1 MLSILK
7 TKSYQINQRVKL
19 VVVPNCQFKTVQ
31 LAINFASTASSP
43 QIVSERALLSYVQA
57 VSSSKYINQQAV
69 ARQLI
74 SLFGSQYQ
82 TDVQLFGNQHQVRFL
97 LQCPNPQYI
106 NQNSDYLEANLAF
119 IKSMI
124 FKPLLDSASSFNGDV
139 VSQER
144 QSLLNELLSLADDKV
159 DFALA
164 QLRQLTIPVP
174 ALQSSALGKVAE
186 IQAVSSQQLYQSH
199 QWMIYH
205 DQVTI
210 TVLGDVDADQL
221 FKTFSQWPWGDV
233 ELATQTDE
241 SPFMDLSQQELS
253 IKNESRPQMEQAV
266 LTKNYLLPIN
276 PSSDQR
282 FTAMVLNAM
291 FGGAPISKLFMN
303 IREKHSL
310 CYSIVSRWQLDW
322 RLLTVIVG
330 LGADTV
336 DQVSNMIELERQS
349 LATGDFSDQ
358 LLADV
363 KEMLINDYLSQL
375 DVPMSLLSMILRQQ
389 MTQLKITPQEWIAKI
404 KAVKRDDI
412 QSLAQQMRVICQYNL
427 LPEEL

>member
-1 MLSILK
+1 M
-7 TKSYQINQRVKL
+7 
-19 VVVPNCQFKTVQ
+19 PNCQFKTVQ
-31 LAINFASTASSP
+31 LAVNFASTASSS
-43 QIVSERALLSYVQA
+43 QLVSQRALLSYVQA
-57 VSSSKYINQQAV
+57 VSSAKYINQQAV

-106 NQNSDYLEANLAF
+106 NQNSDYLEINLAF
-119 IKSMI
+119 IRSMI
-124 FKPLLDSASSFNGDV
+124 FEPLLDSASSFNAGIV
-139 VSQER
+139 RQER
-144 QSLLNELLSLADDKV
+144 QSLLNELLSVADDKV

-164 QLRQLTIPVP
+164 QLRQLTIPVV
-174 ALQSSALGKVAE
+174 ALQSSALGTVEE
-186 IQAVSSQQLYQSH
+186 IQSISSQQLYQTH
-199 QWMIYH
+199 QRMIYH

-210 TVLGDVDADQL
+210 TVLGDVDAKQL
-221 FKTFSQWPWGDV
+221 FKTFSQWPWGDL
-233 ELATQTDE
+233 ELADQTE
-241 SPFMDLSQQELS
+241 QRPFMDLSQQGLS
-253 IKNESRPQMEQAV
+253 IKNELRPQIEQAV

-276 PSSDQR
+276 PNSDQR
-282 FTAMVLNAM
+282 FTALVLNTM

-303 IREKHSL
+303 IREKHAL

-330 LGADTV
+330 LGVDTV
-336 DQVSNMIELERQS
+336 DRVSSMIETEQQA
-349 LATGDFSDQ
+349 LAAGDFSDQ

-363 KEMLINDYLSQL
+363 KEILINDYLSQL
-375 DVPMSLLSMILRQQ
+375 DVPMSVLSIILRQE

-404 KAVKRDDI
+404 NTVQRDDI
-412 QSLAQQMRVICQYNL
+412 QSLAQQMRAIYQYNL